1 MSDPWLTVVGLGED
15 GLGGLGDASR
25 AAIAAAEVIFGGARH
40 LALVGAG
47 ARGREWPVPFDLAPV
62 LKMRGRRVVVL
73 ASGDPFWFGA
83 GSLIAGRLAPGEWR
97 ALPVAGV
104 VSLACARMGWRV
116 EEVHAVALHA
126 APFARLRPV
135 LSRGARVIA
144 TLRDGAAVLDLAHW
158 LQEKGFGAV
167 SMTVLERLGGPA
179 ERIRTACLEEIEM
192 MDVSAPVA
200 MALDGATLPAGAGL
214 SAVPG
219 RAEAEFAHDGQI
231 TKAPV
236 RAMTLAA
243 LAPRAGELL
252 WDIGGGSGS
261 VSVEWCLA
269 GGRAIA
275 LEPRTDRIANI
286 EANIEAF
293 GLTARMRVMQRRAP
307 EALAGLELPAAVF
320 VGGGTSEA
328 LFVALWDRLAPGT
341 RIVAN
346 AVTLESEALFVALQA
361 RHGGTLMR
369 IEIAQAAP
377 LGGMRGWVP
386 SRPVVQWSVVR

>member
-1 MSDPWLTVVGLGED
+1 MVGLGED
-15 GLGGLGDASR
+15 GLDGLRSASR
-25 AAIAAAEVIFGGARH
+25 AALDAAEVIFGGPRH

-47 ARGREWPVPFDLAPV
+47 ARGQAWPVPFDLAPV
-62 LKMRGRRVVVL
+62 LALRGRRVVVL

-83 GSLIAGRLAPGEWR
+83 GSLIAERLAPGAWC

-104 VSLACARMGWRV
+104 VSLACARMGWRI
-116 EEVHAVALHA
+116 EEVRAVALHA
-126 APFARLRPV
+126 APFAKLRPI
-135 LSRGARVIA
+135 LCRDARVVA
-144 TLRDGAAVLDLAHW
+144 TLRDGAAVSGLARW
-158 LQEKGFGAV
+158 LQDMGYGAV
-167 SMTVLERLGGPA
+167 TMTVLERLGGGA

-200 MALDGATLPAGAGL
+200 VALDGATLPAGAGL

-269 GGRAIA
+269 GGRAITI
-275 LEPRTDRIANI
+275 EPRADRIANI
-286 EANIEAF
+286 ETNIEAF
-293 GLTARMRVMQRRAP
+293 GLAGRMRAVHRRAP
-307 EALAGLELPAAVF
+307 EALGAFESPAAVF
-320 VGGGTSEA
+320 VGGGGSEA
-328 LFVALWDRLAPGT
+328 LFVVLWDRLAPGT

-386 SRPVVQWSVVR
+386 ARPVVQWSVVR

>member
-1 MSDPWLTVVGLGED
+1 M
-15 GLGGLGDASR
+15 
-25 AAIAAAEVIFGGARH
+25 IFGGSRH
-40 LALVGAG
+40 IALVGAG
-47 ARGREWPVPFDLAPV
+47 TRGREWPVPFDLAPV
-62 LKMRGRRVVVL
+62 LAMRGRRIVVL

-83 GSLIAGRLAPGEWR
+83 GSLIAERLAPGEWC

-116 EEVHAVALHA
+116 EEVRAVALHA
-126 APFARLRPV
+126 APFARLRRV
-135 LSRGARVIA
+135 LSRGARVVA
-144 TLRDGAAVLDLAHW
+144 TLRDGDAAAELARW
-158 LQEKGFGAV
+158 LREKGFGAV

-179 ERIRTACLEEIEM
+179 ERIRTQYAEAFDPSDI
-192 MDVSAPVA
+192 SAPVA
-200 MALDGATLPAGAGL
+200 VALDGAELPAGAGL

-231 TKAPV
+231 TKAPI

-243 LAPRAGELL
+243 LSPRAGELL

-269 GGRAIA
+269 EGRAIA
-275 LEPRTDRIANI
+275 VEPRADRVANI
-286 EANIEAF
+286 VTNIEAF
-293 GLTARMRVMQRRAP
+293 GLTGRMRAEQGSAP
-307 EALAGLELPAAVF
+307 EALVGLESPAAVF
-320 VGGGTSEA
+320 VGGGASEA
-328 LFVALWDRLAPGT
+328 LFATLWDRLAPGT

-369 IEIAQAAP
+369 IEIAQASP
-377 LGGMRGWVP
+377 LGGMRGWQP